1 MTYPDAPRPPRP
13 GSAQD
18 AVSYGWRKLMGQ
30 PGPWIG
36 FTALAA
42 VLTGVAIGIGVRALT
57 GGAWTD
63 PAALLGWSGG
73 FSFRHVLGTLVAT
86 FVQVFVLALL
96 ARTALYATGMTRIA
110 FADFFELP
118 EPAPV
123 ALLALAT
130 GVVHVVLSVVP
141 VLGTVV
147 AAVLWLPVTLVLL
160 VLLDGRLAFLPAL
173 RSALALGRRHTP
185 TLLVLW
191 ILVALINA
199 VGLFLCGV
207 GLLVTIPATVI
218 AQAAAVRMLGGRGV
232 L

>member
-1 MTYPDAPRPPRP
+1 MTYSDAPRPPRP

-18 AVSYGWRKLMGQ
+18 AVVYGWRKLMGQ

-42 VLTGVAIGIGVRALT
+42 VLTGVAVGLGVRALA

-63 PAALLGWSGG
+63 PTALLGWSGG
-73 FSFRHVLGTLVAT
+73 FSVRHVLGTLVAT

-96 ARTALYATGMTRIA
+96 VRAALYATGMTRIA
-110 FADFFELP
+110 FSDFFELP
-118 EPAPV
+118 EPVPV
-123 ALLALAT
+123 AALALVT
-130 GVVHVVLSVVP
+130 GVVHLVLSVVP
-141 VLGTVV
+141 VLGAVV
-147 AAVLWLPVTLVLL
+147 ATLLWLPVTLVLL
-160 VLLDGRLAFLPAL
+160 VMLDGRLPLVPAL
-173 RSALALGRRHTP
+173 RAALALARRRTP

-191 ILVALINA
+191 ILVTLINA

-207 GLLVTIPATVI
+207 GLLVTLPATVI
-218 AQAAAVRMLGGRGV
+218 AQAAAVRVLGGRGV